1 MTMMMVVM
9 MLMLKVVVDS
19 DGDEDRDEWFSDR
32 FELKPVATTPTLNN
46 DLISSA

>member
-1 MTMMMVVM
+1 MVVM
-9 MLMLKVVVDS
+9 MLMLKVVVVVDS

-32 FELKPVATTPTLNN
+32 FELKPVETTPTLNN